1 MASCLGLYIEDN
13 IIKYAKVSKDRNDL
27 KIESFGIRVY
37 EDLVSEINNIVEET
51 YSFGVPVSINL
62 MNEQYVYFNIFS
74 LLNAKDLKTSI
85 KTELE
90 TFCDEKKYNVSAFE
104 TRYALV
110 QDFQNKDQLRT
121 IDILS
126 NKIELN
132 RQIQNLSKYKLTN
145 IMPLPMSITNLAK
158 FEKNENAL
166 IVNMEEKT
174 TITVILN
181 SQIYSIETLDAGSK
195 KVLQDINKIENSYS
209 KAYDICKNTTIYTA
223 DIGNEDDNQPY
234 LQYIVPT
241 LYDINQEIQRILE
254 EYDLKSLK
262 VYLTGT
268 LANINNVDLY
278 FQEFL
283 PNATCKILKPNF
295 LNDINTQINL
305 KDYLEVNSAISLALS
320 GLGEGIKGLNF
331 KKVSLKDK
339 LAELSKIE
347 VKPNKNK
354 EKGKVTE
361 KKSSKIN
368 IQSGFN
374 DKVDNTETMLIRGMG
389 IIALIIIIFISFSTV
404 LKGQMN
410 AKEEQIDNLKAKQQA
425 QLSSIDGDNQKLNSK
440 ITKYSSMIADLE
452 KINERISDIAS
463 SKNSVPN
470 LLNQIMFV
478 IPEAVQLTSI
488 ENTNS
493 KHIVINAQSA
503 KYEQL
508 GYFIAKIKEK
518 GYLLNV
524 VSSSGAKS
532 SEMIS
537 VTIEGDMP

>member
-254 EYDLKSLK
+254 EYDLKSSK
-262 VYLTGT
+262 IYLTGT

-354 EKGKVTE
+354 EKGKATE

>member
-13 IIKYAKVSKDRNDL
+13 LIKYAKVSKDHNDL
-27 KIESFGIRVY
+27 KIESFGIRIY

-51 YSFGVPVSINL
+51 YSFGVPISINL

-110 QDFQNKDQLRT
+110 QDYQNKEQLRT

-145 IMPLPMSITNLAK
+145 VMPLPMSITNLLK

-166 IVNMEEKT
+166 IVNMEDKT

-181 SQIYSIETLDAGSK
+181 SQIYTVETLDVGSK

-223 DIGNEDDNQPY
+223 DIGNDDDEQPY
-234 LQYIVPT
+234 LQYVVPV
-241 LYDINQEIQRILE
+241 LYDINQEIQNLLE
-254 EYDLKSLK
+254 KYDLKSSK
-262 VYLTGT
+262 IYLTGT

-283 PNATCKILKPNF
+283 PNATCKILKPSF
-295 LNDINTQINL
+295 LGNVNTQINL

-320 GLGEGIKGLNF
+320 GLGEGLKGLNF
-331 KKVSLKDK
+331 KKVSIKDK
-339 LAELSKIE
+339 LSELSSIE
-347 VKPNKNK
+347 VGSKKKKENGK
-354 EKGKVTE
+354 EKN

-368 IQSGFN
+368 IQGGFN
-374 DKVDNTETMLIRGMG
+374 DKIDNTETMLIRGMVAIF
-389 IIALIIIIFISFSTV
+389 IITIIFIVFSV
-404 LKGQMN
+404 ILKGQMN
-410 AKEEQIDNLKAKQQA
+410 SKEEQIDNLISKQNSQITNIE
-425 QLSSIDGDNQKLNSK
+425 SDNQKLNSK
-440 ITKYSSMIADLE
+440 ITKYSTLIADLE

-478 IPEAVQLTSI
+478 IPDAVQLTSI

-508 GYFIAKIKEK
+508 GYFIAKIKQK

>member
-13 IIKYAKVSKDRNDL
+13 LIKYAKVSKDHNDL

-37 EDLVSEINNIVEET
+37 EDLVSEISNIVEET

-62 MNEQYVYFNIFS
+62 MNEQYVYFSIFS

-132 RQIQNLSKYKLTN
+132 RQIQNLSKYRLTN
-145 IMPLPMSITNLAK
+145 IMPLPMTITNLAK

-254 EYDLKSLK
+254 EYNLKSSK
-262 VYLTGT
+262 IYLTGT

-283 PNATCKILKPNF
+283 PNATCKILKPSF
-295 LNDINTQINL
+295 LNDITTQINL

-339 LAELSKIE
+339 LAELSKVE
-347 VKPNKNK
+347 VKPKKNK
-354 EKGKVTE
+354 ENGKQST

-374 DKVDNTETMLIRGMG
+374 DKVDNTETMLIRGMA

-410 AKEEQIDNLKAKQQA
+410 SKEEQIESLKAKQKT
-425 QLSSIDGDNQKLNSK
+425 QLNSIDSDNQKLNSK
-440 ITKYSSMIADLE
+440 ITKYSSLIADLE

-518 GYLLNV
+518 GYLQNV

-532 SEMIS
+532 SDMIS